1 MLLRLEFVWKSV
13 TDSGQISAPA
23 DRTRRHFFLIDA
35 SAFARVSPLAAREN
49 PGSERPAKS
58 QHPHLTMGRVVRAQ
72 QTYKAATGATVAD
85 LPQILTALLAADN
98 DMRGSA
104 EATLRNVARDANVVP
119 ALLTHARGDPDPQVR
134 QLAAVVLKRR
144 VLGHWPRL
152 PRDAQEQVKHILL
165 DGVVKEPVGLVRR
178 SIADVVSKV
187 AKATVPMGQWNALPE
202 FLAQCTQSP
211 EEAHRDV
218 AFVIF
223 ASLTETIVSVMT
235 QHFATLGGLFQ
246 NGLND
251 ASLKVRVAALRAV
264 LSLVTN
270 TTGEPNEVKI
280 IQGLVPQII
289 ATARNA
295 IAAGE
300 EENAGLAF
308 EVMDELI
315 ESQPKALSGHVPAL
329 VSFCVECANAT
340 QLETVTRRRALDVV
354 SFLARHKPKAL
365 LRAKL
370 VQPLL
375 SSLCPLVG
383 EPKEEDLAGEDDIDE
398 AREEEL
404 QVQTVAARLVDL
416 LALKVPARHVL
427 PEVLQF
433 ASQAL
438 AEGAANGDVKRRHA
452 AVAVLGIVCEGCA
465 EGLQRRAPEI
475 LPKVVE
481 SLRDPS
487 PDVRGG
493 AAFTLGQMAEYLQLG
508 YDFPHMHRDVLP
520 ALFAVL
526 PTEPDRR
533 VQERMMYAM
542 DSWLEQLDDEV
553 APYVEPLLRIS
564 YIALDSPDARPQV
577 KEMLLSACAS
587 AAAAAGGAMHPHL
600 PALLPRLERCLTA
613 TEDKDLKPRARA
625 LEVLGMLVSAR
636 GGRAAMEAH
645 VPAIMAAADSGF
657 DLDYSELREYGHGMY
672 AEVAEALGEGFA
684 PYLPGC
690 VEKAMASL
698 RLDDG
703 VVYDS
708 DEEEHDRARRSMV
721 PGGDS
726 DDDGEDLSDSDGDG
740 GNGNGNY
747 SIFSGVV
754 EEKAAACKAI
764 ASYAHHCPNAFKTH
778 IGAFLNPM
786 GDMADYM
793 HEMVRSQAHHALAR
807 MAQCALKAAPPP
819 SAEAFPIVDASL
831 NATQRAALED
841 DDRDAV
847 AAAMESAAEV
857 IKSVAALGGG
867 GIRHLADAG
876 HLKGLSDHCLA
887 VLEGRAPCQ
896 EGDDEEHWAEE
907 GADDAD
913 DGDDPE
919 EEDEEAELGQI
930 VLEGVAELLPALAA
944 VGGAE
949 FAPHF
954 QPHFAALMRRT
965 SGTRPEGQR
974 SVSYATIVEVVRAI
988 GPAAAPVVPL
998 ALPGCCREFGAETA
1012 GLRRNTAYCAG
1023 VMVEVG
1029 GAAAAPHRLDVA
1041 RALLPLL
1048 SAEETD
1054 RGVRDN
1060 AAGAAVRVL
1069 AADGFAIAK
1078 DTDAGPALLAATLA
1092 ALPIAEDF
1100 EEAAATYGGLVSV
1113 FADQGAAR
1121 VLVRWA
1127 PATVA
1132 LFARVVG
1139 DEYAKARE
1147 GWPGKDGA
1155 SKVVDAGTIAR
1166 MAAAIDAMRAADANA
1181 AEAAAGMTRE
1191 QAAAVAEARAG
1202 NIPQP

>member
-1 MLLRLEFVWKSV
+1 M
-13 TDSGQISAPA
+13 
-23 DRTRRHFFLIDA
+23 
-35 SAFARVSPLAAREN
+35 
-49 PGSERPAKS
+49 
-58 QHPHLTMGRVVRAQ
+58 RAQ
-72 QTYKAATGATVAD
+72 QTYKAAAGATVAD

-98 DMRGSA
+98 DVRGSA

-178 SIADVVSKV
+178 SIADVVSRV

-251 ASLKVRVAALRAV
+251 GSLKVRVAALRAV

-280 IQGLVPQII
+280 ISGLVPQII

-315 ESQPKALSGHVPAL
+315 ESQPKALSGHVPAI
-329 VSFCVECANAT
+329 VAFCVECANAT
-340 QLETVTRRRALDVV
+340 QLETTTRRRALDVV
-354 SFLARHKPKAL
+354 SFLARHKPRAL

-375 SSLCPLVG
+375 RSLCPLVG

-438 AEGAANGDVKRRHA
+438 ADGAANGEGDAKRRHA

-475 LPKVVE
+475 LPRVVQ

-493 AAFTLGQMAEYLQLG
+493 AAFTLGQMAEYLQLQ
-508 YDFPHMHRDVLP
+508 YDFPHMHQDVLP

-526 PTEPDRR
+526 PTEPDKR

-645 VPAIMAAADSGF
+645 VPAVMAAADSGF

-672 AEVAEALGEGFA
+672 AEVAEALGEAFA

-690 VEKAMASL
+690 VDKAMTSL

-708 DEEEHDRARRSMV
+708 DEEEHERNGRRIPGL

-726 DDDGEDLSDSDGDG
+726 DDDGEDLSDSDSDG
-740 GNGNGNY
+740 GGGGGNY

-754 EEKAAACKAI
+754 EEKAAACKAV
-764 ASYAHHCPNAFKTH
+764 ASYAHHCPDAFKTH

-807 MAQCALKAAPPP
+807 MAQCALRAAPPP
-819 SAEAFPIVDASL
+819 STEAFPIVDASL

-857 IKSVAALGGG
+857 IKSVAAIGGG

-896 EGDDEEHWAEE
+896 EGDDEDHWAEE
-907 GADDAD
+907 GEPGENPGD

-998 ALPGCCREFGAETA
+998 ALPGCCREFAAETA
-1012 GLRRNTAYCAG
+1012 GLRRNSVYCAG
-1023 VMVEVG
+1023 VMVEVA
-1029 GAAAAPHRLDVA
+1029 GAALTPRDRLDVA

-1069 AADGFAIAK
+1069 AADGFAAAK
-1078 DTDAGPALLAATLA
+1078 DPDAGAALLAATLA

-1113 FADQGAAR
+1113 FADPGAFA
-1121 VLVRWA
+1121 VLARWA
-1127 PATVA
+1127 PATVS

-1139 DEYAKARE
+1139 DEYEKAKK

-1155 SKVVDAGTIAR
+1155 SKTVDAGTIAQ
-1166 MAAAIDAMRAADANA
+1166 MAAAIDALTKADANV

-1202 NIPQP
+1202 NIPRP